1 MTTTQ
6 RETAPATAP
15 APAHAVDSGGSAAT
29 ARMRAYAR
37 VRLDQLTALR
47 QRLAAVAVGDDTS
60 VWSDKPATVVEL
72 IRYAKA
78 GAWCA
83 DDAHILRLLGRLYCA
98 MVAIPVTVLLDLTE
112 WLIQRPGRVLG
123 AAFLAFALWLV
134 L

>member
-1 MTTTQ
+1 VTTTQ
-6 RETAPATAP
+6 GETAPATAP
-15 APAHAVDSGGSAAT
+15 APAHAGESGGSAAT

-37 VRLDQLTALR
+37 VRVGQATALR

-83 DDAHILRLLGRLYCA
+83 DDAHVLRLLGRLYCLA
-98 MVAIPVTVLLDLTE
+98 VAIPVTVLLDAVE
-112 WLIQRPGRVLG
+112 WLIQRPGRVVG
-123 AAFLAFALWLV
+123 AGFLAFVLWVV

>member
-1 MTTTQ
+1 
-6 RETAPATAP
+6 
-15 APAHAVDSGGSAAT
+15 
-29 ARMRAYAR
+29 MRAYAR

-72 IRYAKA
+72 IRYARA

-83 DDAHILRLLGRLYCA
+83 DDAHVLRLLGRFYSLT
-98 MVAIPVTVLLDLTE
+98 VAIPVTVLLDLTE

-123 AAFLAFALWLV
+123 AAFLAFVLRLV